1 MNRENHIIASA
12 DTCSGKPRIKGTR
25 ITVELVLNNLAA
37 GSTETQIIEAYPHIT
52 AEQIRAAVAF
62 ASSRVA
68 GESTLAGVEAAA

>member
-1 MNRENHIIASA
+1 MHWEDHITATA

-25 ITVELVLNNLAA
+25 ITVELLLNNFAA
-37 GSTETQIIEAYPHIT
+37 GLTEAQIIEAYPHVT

-68 GESTLAGVEAAA
+68 GEPTLAGIEASA

>member
-37 GSTETQIIEAYPHIT
+37 GLTETQIIEAYPHIT
-52 AEQIRAAVAF
+52 AEQIRAAIAF
-62 ASSRVA
+62 SSSRVA